1 MVTRKSLP
9 PQIPGTKTGLPSP
22 MSPSSTDVEESS
34 AQAAISQKPL
44 YTLHDESMQPSNPWQ
59 DAERP
64 AESKEDW
71 RNRDTTSKPNIIA
84 NTSGFGHMPIAPETS
99 SDLFNQD
106 GVGFPELTP
115 QSSWERDGG
124 SSEEDIPTKP
134 VLVAPS
140 HRPPPPPLQTSI
152 SGPVDTNP
160 YRTKSSERVSQI
172 PISREEDS
180 TNIWAE
186 IAQDKKVSIPRPVPA
201 AELEQLSIEDKRGW
215 NSMQQAPPNRAIP
228 IESPLIDLDQAND
241 YRRELEATPFGPPE
255 GLENL
260 ATNKGKAQ
268 VLLNV
273 TANDE
278 GFTPADLP
286 STAHAS
292 KFVDRKISVPEE
304 IANKQ
309 RGETYQIKHIKWA
322 DSNSHE
328 IRVSPILIQNKN
340 GPCPLMAL
348 VNALTLST
356 PPNLDTALIETLRVR
371 EQISLGLLL
380 DAVFDEL
387 MSGRRGDAAQGL
399 PDVSEL
405 YAFLITLHTGMNVNP
420 RFMPAKRYKQNLMDG
435 SYEEVPLLP
444 EDYRKPGSFEYTK
457 EMMLYGTFSI
467 PLIHGWVPPPEH
479 PAFKSLERSATTY
492 EDAQNM
498 MFREEELEDKIQS
511 SGLSGQE
518 QQLLED
524 ISSVKFFLNTTATQ
538 LTEHGLESINEAL
551 LPGAIAIFFRN
562 DHFNTLYK
570 QPRTGQLLLL
580 VTDAGYSTHDEIV
593 WESLVDLGGE
603 GSEFF
608 SGDFR
613 LVGGHPSQS
622 QAFDQA
628 NAHGSDWTTVQRGK
642 GRDATNSGVQAANKD
657 LSNVLEALPPS
668 PTGHNHE
675 QEDADLALAMQLQE
689 EEEENSRLTSAH
701 RRRQEEE
708 ASSQYLAQNASN
720 HEAVPTSP
728 AENRHRTRR
737 SSGIQQQQQQ
747 QVPPNVQPL
756 LPPRRSTAQTNA
768 RPAVHREENVNSDD
782 APPSYEQAAKA
793 EPYVGPDLSQTSS
806 GNGTSQEPRSN
817 PSGQSSSHN
826 VRLRGQSA
834 YSTNT
839 VQGVHPVSS
848 PSSRRRS
855 GQNNTQVPPVGV
867 TRRVNSA
874 NSEDNRDCVLM

>member
-1 MVTRKSLP
+1 MVTRKPLAPRILGSEA
-9 PQIPGTKTGLPSP
+9 GLPYP
-22 MSPSSTDVEESS
+22 MSPSSADLEESTT
-34 AQAAISQKPL
+34 QATTSQKPL
-44 YTLHDESMQPSNPWQ
+44 YTLHDESIQPSNPWQ

-64 AESKEDW
+64 ADSKKHWE
-71 RNRDTTSKPNIIA
+71 NPKGTSRPGTMA
-84 NTSGFGHMPIAPETS
+84 NTTGSGHIPIAPETL
-99 SDLFNQD
+99 SDHLNQD
-106 GVGFPELTP
+106 GIGFPELTP
-115 QSSWERDGG
+115 QSSWERDSE
-124 SSEEDIPTKP
+124 SSEEDVPTKP
-134 VLVAPS
+134 VLKAPT
-140 HRPPPPPLQTSI
+140 HRPPPPPIQTST
-152 SGPVDTNP
+152 SRPVDTNP
-160 YRTKSSERVSQI
+160 YRAKSSERVPQV
-172 PISREEDS
+172 PISKEEDS

-186 IAQDKKVSIPRPVPA
+186 IAQDKKVSIPEPVPA
-201 AELEQLSIEDKRGW
+201 VELERLAIEDKRGW
-215 NSMQQAPPNRAIP
+215 SSMEQAPSGSIMPMD
-228 IESPLIDLDQAND
+228 SPLIDLDQAND

-260 ATNKGKAQ
+260 ATNKGKGQA
-268 VLLNV
+268 LLNI
-273 TANDE
+273 TTNDE
-278 GFTPADLP
+278 GFAPPFGLSP
-286 STAHAS
+286 TAHAS
-292 KFVDRKISVPEE
+292 KFVDRKITVPEE

-309 RGETYQIKHIKWA
+309 RGETYQIKHIRWA

-328 IRVSPILIQNKN
+328 IKVSPILIQNKN

-356 PPNLDTALIETLRVR
+356 PPELDTALIETLRVR

-420 RFMPAKRYKQNLMDG
+420 RFIPAKRHQRNLIDG
-435 SYEEVPLLP
+435 SYEEVSLSP
-444 EDYRKPGSFEYTK
+444 EDYQKPGSFEYTK

-467 PLIHGWVPPPEH
+467 PLIHGWVPPTSH
-479 PAFKSLERSATTY
+479 PAFRALERSATTY
-492 EDAQNM
+492 EDAQNL

-524 ISSVKFFLNTTATQ
+524 ISSVRFFLDTTATQ
-538 LTEHGLESINEAL
+538 LTEHGLESINESL

-580 VTDAGYSTHDEIV
+580 VTDAGYSAHDEVV
-593 WESLVDLGGE
+593 WESLVDIGGE

-628 NAHGSDWTTVQRGK
+628 DAHGSDWTTVQRGK
-642 GRDATNSGVQAANKD
+642 GRNATISGVQAANKA
-657 LSNVLEALPPS
+657 LSNVFEALPPS
-668 PTGHNHE
+668 PTGRNHE

-689 EEEENSRLTSAH
+689 EEEQNSRLTSAQ
-701 RRRQEEE
+701 RRQQEEE
-708 ASSQYLAQNASN
+708 ASSQFLAQNASN
-720 HEAVPTSP
+720 QEPAPTSP
-728 AENRHRTRR
+728 TENRRRARR
-737 SSGIQQQQQQ
+737 SSGIQQQPQ
-747 QVPPNVQPL
+747 PLSNVQPL
-756 LPPRRSTAQTNA
+756 LPPRRSTAQINT
-768 RPAVHREENVNSDD
+768 RTAVHRAENSNDDD

-793 EPYVGPDLSQTSS
+793 EPYVGPAPSQTSVGS
-806 GNGTSQEPRSN
+806 GASQEPRPN
-817 PSGQSSSHN
+817 LSGQPSSHN
-826 VRLRGQSA
+826 IRPRGQSV
-834 YSTNT
+834 YSANT
-839 VQGVHPVSS
+839 VQGVHPVVTS

-855 GQNNTQVPPVGV
+855 VQTGVQEPPIGV

-874 NSEDNRDCVLM
+874 SSEDNRDCVLM